1 VGQQGT
7 GGGLLGRF
15 ASVFF
20 TYRVLVFHSFL
31 LLVWQRKVAS
41 SCVSG
46 LAKQTKQS
54 KPQPSFLP
62 PTPTCQAKCGERE
75 KWYGTR
81 YSTQPLPQD
90 WLQVRWSGCRLSGGQ
105 PLANAARSLAAAA
118 ASTAFGKRPA
128 AFCRVSCAML
138 SLLRS
143 VLASCS
149 LLCPASVCRSGWR
162 GLHYPSCTCHTQTR
176 SSRSSLAC

>member
-1 VGQQGT
+1 MC
-7 GGGLLGRF
+7 
-15 ASVFF
+15 FF
-20 TYRVLVFHSFL
+20 
-31 LLVWQRKVAS
+31 
-41 SCVSG
+41 SG
-46 LAKQTKQS
+46 EKRL
-54 KPQPSFLP
+54 KPQPSILP
-62 PTPTCQAKCGERE
+62 PTPTCQAECGERE

-118 ASTAFGKRPA
+118 ASTAFGKGPA

-149 LLCPASVCRSGWR
+149 LICPRQCVQEWVEGAALPELHLPHTNPFIPQQFGLLEVGGCLLCGIYRWLFACPLAQCSGAS
-162 GLHYPSCTCHTQTR
+162 
-176 SSRSSLAC
+176 ACAFIHCFK